1 MKHLFSLLLL
11 FSCKADLTSDFTFQ
25 DYCLK
30 ELNFARTQPSE
41 YAELRLS
48 GESYNYFKTL
58 TPTTALSLNSTL
70 NLSATDYAVLL
81 SNKGILS
88 HDLNG
93 KPNDRI
99 KAFGYENSV
108 TENIAGA
115 SPDRYNAILSPEQ
128 SAIEF
133 VKALIIDEG
142 DTFLSHRKAIL
153 NPESKVVGIGFARN
167 PSTLY
172 VNYTVQ
178 HFGQ

>member
-1 MKHLFSLLLL
+1 MKNLFLLLLL
-11 FSCKADLTSDFTFQ
+11 FSCKAELISDFTFQ

-30 ELNFARTQPSE
+30 ELNFARTKPSE
-41 YAELRLS
+41 YAEIRLS
-48 GESYNYFKTL
+48 GESYDYFKSL
-58 TPTTALSLNSTL
+58 SPTTALSLNSTL

-88 HDLNG
+88 HDLSG
-93 KPNDRI
+93 KPNDRV
-99 KAFGYENSV
+99 KAFGYEYDV

-115 SPDRYNAILSPEQ
+115 SPDRFNAVLNPEQ

-142 DTFLSHRKAIL
+142 NPFLHHRKAIL
-153 NPESKVVGIGFARN
+153 NPDFKVVGIGFARN

-178 HFGQ
+178 HFSN